1 MIYVKCDPALI
12 PQKVLDVAARAQ
24 ADLEA
29 KPEAERKAFIEKK
42 GHVWRAFARYLAKMS
57 YSKCWY
63 SESNDPQSFFDVDHF
78 RPKKAAKRAEASEDD
93 GYPWLAFSVENF
105 RYAAGRSNRLSTDE
119 ATDKTVG
126 KGSWF
131 PLLDGSPC
139 ASWDDRCLSTELPV
153 LLDPTVRSDVA
164 LIDINPDDGRAVLS
178 MTCIGIAK
186 QFRASKSIELYS
198 LNLGNLITA
207 RKRVMRDVEN
217 HFKNLMDI
225 VNAANDMPA
234 VERLQVQ
241 MREAT
246 GSSAPYARAARAKMF
261 AMGAGAFCAQPED
274 MVEGARQQAGQE
286 NGI

>member
-1 MIYVKCDPALI
+1 
-12 PQKVLDVAARAQ
+12 
-24 ADLEA
+24 
-29 KPEAERKAFIEKK
+29 
-42 GHVWRAFARYLAKMS
+42 
-57 YSKCWY
+57 
-63 SESNDPQSFFDVDHF
+63 
-78 RPKKAAKRAEASEDD
+78 
-93 GYPWLAFSVENF
+93 
-105 RYAAGRSNRLSTDE
+105 
-119 ATDKTVG
+119 
-126 KGSWF
+126 
-131 PLLDGSPC
+131 
-139 ASWDDRCLSTELPV
+139 
-153 LLDPTVRSDVA
+153 
-164 LIDINPDDGRAVLS
+164 

>member
-1 MIYVKCDPALI
+1 MKCDPALI
-12 PQKVLDVAARAQ
+12 PQKVLNVAARAQ
-24 ADLEA
+24 AELEA

-42 GHVWRAFARYLAKMS
+42 GHVWRAFGRHLAKMS
-57 YSKCWY
+57 YGKCWY

-78 RPKKAAKRAEASEDD
+78 RPKKAAKRADATEDD

-105 RYAAGRSNRLSTDE
+105 RYSAGRSNRLSTDE
-119 ATDKTVG
+119 ATEETVG

-139 ASWDDRCLSTELPV
+139 ASWDDRCLNTEMPV

-164 LIDINPDDGRAVLS
+164 LIDINADDGRSVAS
-178 MTCIGIAK
+178 ITCLGDVK
-186 QFRASKSIELYS
+186 RLRASKSIELYG

-217 HFKNLMDI
+217 HYKNLMDI
-225 VNAANDMPA
+225 VNAANDMAA
-234 VERLQVQ
+234 VDRLLSQ

-246 GSSAPYARAARAKMF
+246 ASSAPYARAARAKML

-274 MVEGARQQAGQE
+274 IANAG
-286 NGI
+286 